1 MNSFGSR
8 AHAAAW
14 ALLTVC
20 ARCIASLYDHTV
32 FSILRPPFAHANAAV
47 AVRDSCFDAE
57 FLCAHIAYARP
68 CVHVCVCTCAFLMK
82 IIAKNFVHFR
92 ESRVTLV
99 SDAWRCQSL
108 CEPVHFGVTMAGNS
122 SLEALPMGHAA
133 ANFFSIIIHLK
144 TEKGQMVEIVW
155 WRTFK
160 VSIEICSWP
169 KPDCTYLWWTGI
181 MSSRPLWG
189 NSVSHWFPIL

>member
-1 MNSFGSR
+1 M
-8 AHAAAW
+8 
-14 ALLTVC
+14 
-20 ARCIASLYDHTV
+20 
-32 FSILRPPFAHANAAV
+32 
-47 AVRDSCFDAE
+47 RDSCFDAE

-181 MSSRPLWG
+181 RCARRGGETSSAASRRVSSMWIRGVCMPG
-189 NSVSHWFPIL
+189 PCMFTSVQISMYVRTRYYA